1 MLAPSFCQFY
11 SKTPKKIET
20 RLTPKPGEQ
29 LDQINALEVLAE
41 DIGNGAGG
49 LALPFEQQMI

>member
-1 MLAPSFCQFY
+1 M
-11 SKTPKKIET
+11 
-20 RLTPKPGEQ
+20 TPKPGEQ

-49 LALPFEQQMI
+49 LVPHFANNKW